1 MLNPKKLLELKNMK
15 DAFERRHPKFF
26 PFLQAVSQSGI
37 SEGSILEINVTRPD
51 GKVLSSN
58 LRLTAEDLELLAQL
72 KNMR

>member
-1 MLNPKKLLELKNMK
+1 MK

-37 SEGSILEINVTRPD
+37 SEGSVLEINVTRPD